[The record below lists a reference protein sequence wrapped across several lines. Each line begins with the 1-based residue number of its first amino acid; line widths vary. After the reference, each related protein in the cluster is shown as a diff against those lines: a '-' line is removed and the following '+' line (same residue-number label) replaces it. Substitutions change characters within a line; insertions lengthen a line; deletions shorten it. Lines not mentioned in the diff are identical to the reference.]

1 MAQVYFLVPGLIPG
15 PSAKDRISGATI
27 DRLRKTIGR
36 LSDDPVLQPLGSSV
50 FAKSVHLS
58 WMWSVLTRRALPFTS
73 APYTWA
79 VQNGP
84 MLSGDIWSLT
94 LSNRRKD
101 GSLAPA
107 NLSHDDMEAACAAL
121 TPVLLDMGFVLQR
134 WDPHLYLTR
143 KKKLEASAVPFEVLQ
158 TQNADPETWIEG
170 TEKSELIK
178 LLGACE
184 TALTTIGSPAQT
196 VWLTGGGGAFDYV
209 YPPTK
214 IRSVLTDNE
223 AVKGWALAAGIL
235 LQRIGNVTG
244 ATTWLEDAPQGECI
258 ALIEDLYEPWLKQD
272 WQTWEAHIPKV
283 CERIDV
289 LSAASK
295 KKGCDAA
302 LIVGTGEGFT
312 VSCPK
317 QLSSAR
323 SFLARLTG
331 SDMNP
336 ASILFLENAS

>member
-1 MAQVYFLVPGLIPG
+1 
-15 PSAKDRISGATI
+15 
-27 DRLRKTIGR
+27 
-36 LSDDPVLQPLGSSV
+36 
-50 FAKSVHLS
+50 
-58 WMWSVLTRRALPFTS
+58 MWL
-73 APYTWA
+73 
-79 VQNGP
+79 
-84 MLSGDIWSLT
+84 
-94 LSNRRKD
+94 
-101 GSLAPA
+101 
-107 NLSHDDMEAACAAL
+107 C
-121 TPVLLDMGFVLQR
+121 
-134 WDPHLYLTR
+134 
-143 KKKLEASAVPFEVLQ
+143 
-158 TQNADPETWIEG
+158 
-170 TEKSELIK
+170 
-178 LLGACE
+178 
-184 TALTTIGSPAQT
+184 
-196 VWLTGGGGAFDYV
+196 GGGGAFDYV

-235 LQRIGNVTG
+235 LQRIGKVTG

-258 ALIEDLYEPWLKQD
+258 ALIEELYEPWLKQD

-302 LIVGTGEGFT
+302 LIVGTGDGFT

-317 QLSSAR
+317 RLSSAR
-323 SFLARLTG
+323 SLLARLTG